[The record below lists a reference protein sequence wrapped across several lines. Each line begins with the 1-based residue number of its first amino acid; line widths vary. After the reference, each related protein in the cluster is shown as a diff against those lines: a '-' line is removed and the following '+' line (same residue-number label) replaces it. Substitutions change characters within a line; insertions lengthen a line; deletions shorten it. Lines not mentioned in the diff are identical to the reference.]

1 MQTAAEPSDLIAV
14 KDVEFAMADAV
25 SVLIIDT
32 LEVQIRIKRVFPKPL
47 KSEADLPLNVD
58 TQQVQEFS
66 KT

>member
-1 MQTAAEPSDLIAV
+1 
-14 KDVEFAMADAV
+14 MADAV

-32 LEVQIRIKRVFPKPL
+32 LEVQTRIKRVFPKPL